1 MTHPSMSNDRAIG
14 DDSGEPVGDV
24 TATAQPSDTRREITL
39 RDLGGCTTRREFLRV
54 LGGGLVVVLVTR
66 DAFAITPARLQSGG
80 PSAPEEGE
88 LAEQIAAWLHIDGD
102 GDVTVYTGKVEFGQ
116 GIRTSL
122 AQEVAE
128 ELGVPLASVKLV
140 MGDTELTPFDMGTFG
155 SRSTPQM
162 GTKLRRASAAAREQL
177 VALAAERWQVD
188 ASALTA
194 ADGVVTDPR
203 TGRSLGYGEL
213 TAGRDLTHTV
223 RDDVALTPAERWTVA
238 GTSAPRVGARE
249 IVSGRHE
256 FTSDMKLPGM
266 LHAKVLR
273 PPSIGA
279 TLASLD
285 DAGARA
291 IPEVVVTRQGDFVGV
306 AAPKGADAARAVAA
320 LRARWTPSTEPQ
332 PSSNDIYDYLKR
344 TRPSESGSGDGWR
357 RTEPFVQGDVDSA
370 LSGAPHKLA
379 RSYRV
384 AYIAHVPLEPRA
396 AVAQWTRDAGR
407 DKLTVWTG
415 TQRPFAVRDDLA
427 EQLGLR
433 QEDVRVIVPDTGS
446 GYGGK
451 HTGEAALEAARIAR
465 AARRPVKLV
474 WTREEEFRW
483 AYFRPAGVIDVS
495 AGVSD
500 DGTITAWTF
509 DNYNSGPAAIRPLY
523 SIANQRVEYHPSES
537 PLRQGSYRALA
548 ATANHFAREMHID
561 ELAEL
566 VRMDPLEFRLRNLR
580 DGRLRAVF
588 QAAAE
593 RFGWKRGVTS
603 GAGAPGA
610 PGAPAPSAAAST
622 APRRGIG
629 IAGGFEKGGYVATCA
644 EVETNGS
651 DVRVIRAVSAF
662 DCGAV
667 VNPDGLRNQIAG
679 ALIQGI
685 GGALFEAIDFDH
697 GVIRNAHLA
706 DYRVPRFSDTPS
718 IDVVLI
724 DRKDEPSFGAGEA
737 PIMAIAPAIGA
748 AIAKATGVRVRALP
762 MMGEMRKQTAES
774 RKQ

>member
-1 MTHPSMSNDRAIG
+1 MMNPSMSNNRAIQDARG
-14 DDSGEPVGDV
+14 AAEGDV
-24 TATAQPSDTRREITL
+24 TASVPPSDTRREITL
-39 RDLGGCTTRREFLRV
+39 RDSGGRTTRREFLSV

-66 DAFAITPARLQSGG
+66 DAFALSPGRLQSGG
-80 PSAPEEGE
+80 TPAPLAEEEE
-88 LAEQIAAWLHIDGD
+88 LAEQIAAWLNIDGD
-102 GDVTVYTGKVEFGQ
+102 GAVTVYTGKVEFGQ

-128 ELGVPLASVKLV
+128 ELRVPLASVKLV

-162 GTKLRRASAAAREQL
+162 GTKLRRASAAARAQL
-177 VALAAERWQVD
+177 VALAAERWGVD
-188 ASALTA
+188 GSALTTA
-194 ADGVVTDPR
+194 HGRVTDPSA
-203 TGRSLGYGEL
+203 GRSLGYGEL
-213 TAGRDLTHTV
+213 TAGRDLTHLV
-223 RDDVALTPAERWTVA
+223 RDDVPLTPAGKWTVA

-256 FTSDMKLPGM
+256 YTSDMKLPDM
-266 LHAKVLR
+266 LYARVLR

-285 DAGARA
+285 DAAARA
-291 IPEVVVTRQGDFVGV
+291 ISGVVVTREGDFVGV
-306 AAPKGADAARAVAA
+306 AAPKHADASRAVAA
-320 LRARWTPSTEPQ
+320 LRARWTPSSGPQ
-332 PSSNDIYDYLKR
+332 PTSSDIYDYLKR
-344 TRPSESGSGDGWR
+344 ATPKESGGGESWR
-357 RTEPFVQGDVDSA
+357 RTEPFVQGDVESA
-370 LSGAPHKLA
+370 LTSAPHKLA

-396 AVAQWTRDAGR
+396 AVAEWTRDAGR

-465 AARRPVKLV
+465 AAHRPVKLV

-495 AGVSD
+495 AGVRD
-500 DGTITAWTF
+500 DGTITAWAF

-561 ELAEL
+561 ELASL

-593 RFGWKRGVTS
+593 RFDWKRGAS
-603 GAGAPGA
+603 SDADAAGAPA
-610 PGAPAPSAAAST
+610 SSAAAST

-644 EVETNGS
+644 EVEASGN
-651 DVRVIRAVSAF
+651 DVHVIRAVTAF

-685 GGALFEAIDFDH
+685 GGALFEAIHFDH

-718 IDVVLI
+718 VDVVLI

-748 AIAKATGVRVRALP
+748 AIAKAMGVRLRSLP
-762 MMGEMRKQTAES
+762 MLAELRKQKAES
-774 RKQ
+774 SEG

>member
-1 MTHPSMSNDRAIG
+1 MRDASTSNDRSSREQSIV
-14 DDSGEPVGDV
+14 DDLSRADGSAGSLPRDEP
-24 TATAQPSDTRREITL
+24 SREITL
-39 RDLGGCTTRREFLRV
+39 HDGSGRTTRREFLKV

-66 DAFAITPARLQSGG
+66 DAFAAPAMRLQPSSG
-80 PSAPEEGE
+80 APAPLGE
-88 LAEQIAAWLHIDGD
+88 PGSESIAEQIAAWLHIDGD
-102 GDVTVYTGKVEFGQ
+102 GAVTVYTGKVEIGQ

-128 ELGVPLASVKLV
+128 ELRVPLQSVKLV

-162 GTKLRRASAAAREQL
+162 GTKLRQVSAAARERL
-177 VALAAERWQVD
+177 VALAAERWSVD
-188 ASALTA
+188 GSTLTA
-194 ADGVVTDPR
+194 ADGRVSDAR
-203 TGRSLGYGEL
+203 TKRSLGYGEL
-213 TAGRDLTHTV
+213 TAGRRLTETV
-223 RDDVALTPAERWTVA
+223 RDDIRLTPAERWTVA
-238 GTSAPRVGARE
+238 GTSAPRVGARD
-249 IVSGRHE
+249 IVTGTHE
-256 FTSDMKLPGM
+256 YTSDLHLPGM

-285 DAGARA
+285 DGNARA
-291 IPEVVVTRQGDFVGV
+291 IPGVVVTRDGDFVGI
-306 AAPKGADAARAVAA
+306 AAPKLADAARAVSA
-320 LRARWTPSTEPQ
+320 LHARWTPAAGPQ
-332 PSSNDIYDYLKR
+332 PSSSDIYDYLKH
-344 TRPSESGSGDGWR
+344 TKPKNDGDGEGWR
-357 RTEPFVQGDVDSA
+357 RAEPFVVGDPNAA
-370 LSGAPHKLA
+370 LAAAPHKLG

-396 AVAQWTRDAGR
+396 AVAKWSREGGR
-407 DKLTVWTG
+407 EKLTVWTG

-465 AARRPVKLV
+465 TAGRPVKLV

-483 AYFRPAGVIDVS
+483 AYFRPAGVIDVN
-495 AGVSD
+495 AGVNS

-509 DNYNSGPAAIRPLY
+509 DNYNSGSAAIRPLY
-523 SIANQRVEYHPSES
+523 SIANQRVQYHPSES

-548 ATANHFAREMHID
+548 ATANHYAREMHID

-566 VRMDPLEFRLRNLR
+566 VQLDPLEFRLRNLR

-593 RFGWKRGVTS
+593 RFGWERATGAARASSTS
-603 GAGAPGA
+603 R
-610 PGAPAPSAAAST
+610 
-622 APRRGIG
+622 RRGIG

-644 EVETNGS
+644 EVEVSGD
-651 DVRVIRAVSAF
+651 DVRVVRAVTAF

-667 VNPDGLRNQIAG
+667 VNPDGLRNQISG

-685 GGALFEAIDFDH
+685 GGALFEAIEFDH
-697 GVIRNAHLA
+697 GVIRNARLA

-718 IDVVLI
+718 VDVVLV
-724 DRKDEPSFGAGEA
+724 DRKDQPSFGAGEA

-748 AIAKATGVRVRALP
+748 AIARATGVRVRSLP
-762 MMGEMRKQTAES
+762 MVPEMRKQKAES

>member
-1 MTHPSMSNDRAIG
+1 MRDTSTSNDLPRRGQSVADEHARADG
-14 DDSGEPVGDV
+14 SAGSLPRDEAS
-24 TATAQPSDTRREITL
+24 REITL
-39 RDLGGCTTRREFLRV
+39 HDGSSRTTRREFLKV

-66 DAFAITPARLQSGG
+66 DAFAAPAMRLQPGG
-80 PSAPEEGE
+80 APAPLGDTGSESV
-88 LAEQIAAWLHIDGD
+88 AEQIAAWLHIDGD
-102 GDVTVYTGKVEFGQ
+102 GAVTVYTGKVEFGQ

-122 AQEVAE
+122 AQQVAE
-128 ELGVPLASVKLV
+128 ELRVPLHSVKLV

-162 GTKLRRASAAAREQL
+162 GTKLRQVSAAARERL
-177 VALAAERWQVD
+177 VALAAERWGLD
-188 ASALTA
+188 GSTLTA
-194 ADGVVTDPR
+194 AGGRVSDTR
-203 TGRSLGYGEL
+203 TKRSLGYGEL
-213 TAGRDLTHTV
+213 TAGRRLAETV
-223 RDDVALTPAERWTVA
+223 RDDVRLTPPERWAVA
-238 GTSAPRVGARE
+238 GTSAPIVGARD
-249 IVSGRHE
+249 VVTGTHE
-256 FTSDMKLPGM
+256 YTSDMHLPGM

-285 DAGARA
+285 DRDARA
-291 IPEVVVTRQGDFVGV
+291 MAGVVVTRDGDFVGI
-306 AAPKGADAARAVAA
+306 AAPKLADAARAVAA
-320 LRARWTPSTEPQ
+320 LRARWTPATGPQ
-332 PSSNDIYDYLKR
+332 PSSNDIYDYLKQ
-344 TRPSESGSGDGWR
+344 TKPKNDEDGEGWR
-357 RTEPFVQGDVDSA
+357 RAEPFVVGDPNAA
-370 LSGAPHKLA
+370 LAAAPHKLG

-396 AVAQWTRDAGR
+396 AVAKWSREGGR
-407 DKLTVWTG
+407 EKLTVWTG

-433 QEDVRVIVPDTGS
+433 QEDVRVIVADTGS

-465 AARRPVKLV
+465 AAGRPVKLA

-483 AYFRPAGVIDVS
+483 AYFRPAGVIDVG
-495 AGVSD
+495 AGVNS

-509 DNYNSGPAAIRPLY
+509 DNYNSGSAAIRPLY

-580 DGRLRAVF
+580 DDRLRAVL

-593 RFGWKRGVTS
+593 RFGWERSTGPTRASSTS
-603 GAGAPGA
+603 R
-610 PGAPAPSAAAST
+610 
-622 APRRGIG
+622 RRGIG

-644 EVETNGS
+644 EVDVSGD
-651 DVRVIRAVSAF
+651 DVRVVRAVTAF

-667 VNPDGLRNQIAG
+667 VNPDGLRNQISG

-685 GGALFEAIDFDH
+685 GGALFEAIEFDH

-718 IDVVLI
+718 IDVVLV
-724 DRKDEPSFGAGEA
+724 DRKDQPSFGAGEA

-748 AIAKATGVRVRALP
+748 AIARATGVRVRSMP
-762 MMGEMRKQTAES
+762 MVPEMRKQKAES
-774 RKQ
+774 RKR